1 MVRKRLKLK
10 PKYEDILKKI
20 GTVLVVFLVI
30 FIFYR
35 YQIHTIKK
43 IGYSEKAANRI
54 LFKFKKNYVIDKE
67 NYKSLNA
74 AFESND
80 YIEKN
85 LKYYV
90 NINYHKGDKFIKNI
104 NTLLSKK
111 YSISDINLI
120 MDHGNQDDV
129 YEFSK
134 KKKINYLEEYFSYD
148 FAKLK
153 YYDKYVKY
161 SNEEGTDAYST
172 IVYVNLG
179 FDNEEYKNPFIVNKF
194 STDMLVNKHFM
205 LGKSFKAHNLVTI
218 DKEYTNGEDLKVNK
232 IVLDSFKKMYKDMS
246 KENLLVYISDA
257 YRSHYEQKKTYDYLR
272 GIYGDNYVS
281 NNIMRPYFSEN
292 ETGLCLSFQSVR
304 GGAFVSTKEHKWL
317 LDNAYKYGFILRY
330 PSEFSTET
338 LLKGNAWH
346 FRYVGKKASKYIQE
360 HKMSYEEYYVV
371 FIDK

>member
-54 LFKFKKNYVIDKE
+54 LFKFKKNYVLDKE

-111 YSISDINLI
+111 YSVSDINLI

-134 KKKINYLEEYFSYD
+134 KKKINYLEEYFGYD

-179 FDNEEYKNPFIVNKF
+179 FDNDEYKNPFIVNKF
-194 STDMLVNKHFM
+194 TTDMLVNKHFM

-246 KENLLVYISDA
+246 KEKLLVYISDA
-257 YRSHYEQKKTYDYLR
+257 YIYNYEQ
-272 GIYGDNYVS
+272 
-281 NNIMRPYFSEN
+281 
-292 ETGLCLSFQSVR
+292 
-304 GGAFVSTKEHKWL
+304 
-317 LDNAYKYGFILRY
+317 
-330 PSEFSTET
+330 
-338 LLKGNAWH
+338 
-346 FRYVGKKASKYIQE
+346 
-360 HKMSYEEYYVV
+360 
-371 FIDK
+371 